1 MHYASAAFTASFT
14 HQTGLD
20 DQTERIFSLPI
31 ARYIT
36 NEASQKS
43 QTAWRCPQNV
53 MLRVNRTDSGST
65 GLKWTS

>member
-43 QTAWRCPQNV
+43 QTA
-53 MLRVNRTDSGST
+53 
-65 GLKWTS
+65 